1 LSGISIGGYERLKMN
16 EKAKRK
22 DYRIIRKNHVLIDGI
37 QAEILGKLKP
47 RKHFVYVHM
56 RATDAKVFYV
66 GQGVNSRYK
75 GGYRG
80 ELWKNVARKYG
91 VLIGI
96 VSENLT
102 KEKADNLEIGL
113 IREIGRRDLGL
124 GYLVNHTDGGD
135 GGVGMVVSPERRA
148 KQSALSKGIANSNAD
163 LAEYTFVNIKTKE
176 EMTCTRVEFKIRVGC
191 SCAVLFCKNPQ
202 KTKKDW
208 YLKNHLPEEDLMKAL
223 VKYKGDSNPNADTQ
237 VYKFLHTLTGE
248 FFEGTRVGFK
258 DKYAISPQ
266 HLFDT
271 VAAKTVK
278 KWKLVN

>member
-1 LSGISIGGYERLKMN
+1 MI

-22 DYRIIRKNHVLIDGI
+22 DYRIIRKQHVLIDGI

-56 RATDAKVFYV
+56 RATDAEVFYV

-96 VSENLT
+96 VAENLT
-102 KEKADNLEIGL
+102 KEKADSLEIGL

-148 KQSALSKGIANSNAD
+148 KQSVLSKGIANSNAD

-176 EMTCTRVEFKIRVGC
+176 EMTCTRVEFKTKVGC
-191 SCAVLFCKNPQ
+191 SCAILFCKNPQ
-202 KTKKDW
+202 KTKKGW
-208 YLKNHLPEEDLMKAL
+208 YLKDHIPEEELVKAL
-223 VKYKGDSNPNADTQ
+223 DEYKGKSNPNSDMNIYT
-237 VYKFLHTLTGE
+237 FLHTETGE
-248 FFEGTRVGFK
+248 IFEGTRIEFK
-258 DKYAISPQ
+258 EKYKQ
-266 HLFDT
+266 CTYHLFST
-271 VAAKTVK
+271 NPSKTVK